1 MRVVIIGANGQ
12 LGSDLVRVLREKT
25 ETADK
30 DREGRSLSQISV
42 SSSSVSVFPLTH
54 RELEVC
60 DFARTREV
68 LMQVRPEIVINT
80 AAFVQVD
87 RCEDEVERSFQVNT
101 HAVRNLARICQEL
114 GSLLVHLSSDYV
126 FDGKKRE
133 PYLED
138 DLPYPLS
145 VYGVSKLAGE
155 YFVRTLCE
163 RHLVV
168 RSSGLYG
175 LAGSSG
181 KGGNF
186 VETMI
191 NLAGEEKPIR
201 VVNDQVLAPTYAK
214 DLAEAVVR
222 LIASRSLGL
231 YHVTSDGECSWY
243 EFART
248 IFALLGL
255 VPDLSPITTREFGA
269 KAPRPAYSVLRSA
282 KLAWRLRPWPQALEE
297 YLREKGH
304 LSTPAKSP

>member
-1 MRVVIIGANGQ
+1 VRVVIIGANGQ
-12 LGSDLVRVLREKT
+12 LGTDLVRVLRGR
-25 ETADK
+25 ET
-30 DREGRSLSQISV
+30 V
-42 SSSSVSVFPLTH
+42 VPLTH
-54 RELEVC
+54 YELEVC

-68 LMQVRPEIVINT
+68 LTQARPKIVVNT

-87 RCEDEVERSFQVNT
+87 RCEDEVERSFRVNT
-101 HAVRNLARICQEL
+101 YAVRNLARICQEL
-114 GSLLVHLSSDYV
+114 GSLLVHLSTDYV
-126 FDGKKRE
+126 FDGEKHE

-138 DLPYPLS
+138 DIPHPLN

-186 VETMI
+186 IETMI
-191 NLAGEEKPIR
+191 HLAREKKPIR
-201 VVNDQVLAPTYAK
+201 VVDDQVLAPTHAK
-214 DLAEAVVR
+214 DLAEAIVR

-231 YHVTSDGECSWY
+231 YHVTNNGECSWY

-248 IFALLGL
+248 IFTLLGL
-255 VPDLSPITTREFGA
+255 TPDLSPITTREFA
-269 KAPRPAYSVLRSA
+269 ARALRPAYSVLRSA
-282 KLAWRLRPWPQALEE
+282 KLVWRLHPWPQALEE
-297 YLREKGH
+297 YLKEKGH
-304 LSTPAKSP
+304 LQV